1 LGGDVIKN
9 RKRGSFVEDQTP
21 EERKALILMK
31 LRGYKLIKREEQED
45 TIKFIVKLRKGNR
58 AVILCMPNRKV
69 VGVAFVRNLRK
80 LMDETGVEKGVIVA
94 NARYTWAAKREAKK
108 YGIELIPKVF
118 PSFNIFKHKL
128 IPKHEILPPE
138 KAKDLL
144 EKYHIE
150 PHQLPRIK
158 TSDIAVIAVGAKPG
172 DIIKVARKSLTS
184 GKHIAYRLV
193 ITDPKEKI
201 RL

>member
-1 LGGDVIKN
+1 
-9 RKRGSFVEDQTP
+9 
-21 EERKALILMK
+21 MK
-31 LRGYKLIKREEQED
+31 LRGYKLMKREEQED
-45 TIKFIVKLRKGNR
+45 TIKFIVKLRKGKR

-80 LMDETGVEKGVIVA
+80 LMDQIGVEKGVIVA
-94 NARYTWAAKREAKK
+94 NVRYTWAAKREAKK

-118 PSFNIFKHKL
+118 PSFIFEHKL
-128 IPKHEILPPE
+128 VPKHEILPPE

-150 PHQLPRIK
+150 PHRLPRIK
-158 TSDIAVIAVGAKPG
+158 ASDIAVIAVGAKPG
-172 DIIKVARKSLTS
+172 DIIKVARKSPTS

>member
-1 LGGDVIKN
+1 
-9 RKRGSFVEDQTP
+9 
-21 EERKALILMK
+21 MK
-31 LRGYKLIKREEQED
+31 LRDYKLMKREEQED
-45 TIKFIVKLRKGNR
+45 TIKFIVKLHKGKR
-58 AVILCMPNRKV
+58 AVILCMPNLKV

-80 LMDETGVEKGVIVA
+80 LMDEIRVEKGVIVA
-94 NARYTWAAKREAKK
+94 NVRYTWAAKREAKK

-128 IPKHEILPPE
+128 VPKHEILPPE

-144 EKYHIE
+144 ENYHIE

-158 TSDIAVIAVGAKPG
+158 ASDVAVIAVGAKPG
-172 DIIKVARKSLTS
+172 DIIKVARKSPTS

>member
-9 RKRGSFVEDQTP
+9 RKRGSSIEDQRL

-31 LRGYKLIKREEQED
+31 LRGYKLIKREERENA
-45 TIKFIVKLRKGNR
+45 INFMAKLRGGKE

-80 LMDETGVEKGVIVA
+80 FMDEIGVEKGIIVA
-94 NARYTWAAKREAKK
+94 NVRYTWAAKREAKK
-108 YGIELIPKVF
+108 YDIELIPKVF

-128 IPKHEILPPE
+128 VPKHEILSPE
-138 KAKDLL
+138 KARDLL

-158 TSDIAVIAVGAKPG
+158 ASDVAVIAVGAKPG
-172 DIIKVARKSLTS
+172 GIIKITRKSPTAR
-184 GKHIAYRLV
+184 KHIAYRLV
-193 ITDPKEKI
+193 ITDPKEKFK
-201 RL
+201 L

>member
-1 LGGDVIKN
+1 
-9 RKRGSFVEDQTP
+9 
-21 EERKALILMK
+21 M
-31 LRGYKLIKREEQED
+31 KREEQED
-45 TIKFIVKLRKGNR
+45 TIRFIVKLRKGNR

-69 VGVAFVRNLRK
+69 VGVAFVRNLK
-80 LMDETGVEKGVIVA
+80 KFMDEIAVENGVIVA
-94 NARYTWAAKREAKK
+94 NARYTWAAKREARK

-128 IPKHEILPPE
+128 VPKHEILPPE

-158 TSDIAVIAVGAKPG
+158 ASDIAVIAVGAKLG
-172 DIIKVARKSLTS
+172 DIIEVARKSLTA

-201 RL
+201 RF

>member
-1 LGGDVIKN
+1 MKN
-9 RKRGSFVEDQTP
+9 CKRDSSIEDQTL

-31 LRGYKLIKREEQED
+31 LRDYKLIKREEQED
-45 TIKFIVKLRKGNR
+45 TIRFIVKLHKGKR

-69 VGVAFVRNLRK
+69 VGVAFVRSLKK
-80 LMDETGVEKGVIVA
+80 LMDQIEVEKGVIVA
-94 NARYTWAAKREAKK
+94 NVRYTWAAKREVKK
-108 YGIELIPKVF
+108 YGIELIPRVF

-128 IPKHEILPPE
+128 VPKHEILPPE

-158 TSDIAVIAVGAKPG
+158 ASDIAVIAVGAKLG
-172 DIIKVARKSLTS
+172 DIIKVTRKSPTAE
-184 GKHIAYRLV
+184 KHIAYRLV

-201 RL
+201 KL

>member
-1 LGGDVIKN
+1 
-9 RKRGSFVEDQTP
+9 
-21 EERKALILMK
+21 MK

-45 TIKFIVKLRKGNR
+45 TIKFIVKLRKGKR
-58 AVILCMPNRKV
+58 AVILCMRNRKV
-69 VGVAFVRNLRK
+69 VGVAFVRSLKK
-80 LMDETGVEKGVIVA
+80 LMDQIEVEKGVIVA

-128 IPKHEILPPE
+128 VPKHEILPPE

-150 PHQLPRIK
+150 PHQLTRIK
-158 TSDIAVIAVGAKPG
+158 VSDVAVIAVGAKPG
-172 DIIKVARKSLTS
+172 DVIKVTRKSLTA

-201 RL
+201 KL

>member
-1 LGGDVIKN
+1 
-9 RKRGSFVEDQTP
+9 
-21 EERKALILMK
+21 M
-31 LRGYKLIKREEQED
+31 KREEQED
-45 TIKFIVKLRKGNR
+45 TIRFIVKLRKGKR

-80 LMDETGVEKGVIVA
+80 LMDEIRVEKGVIVA
-94 NARYTWAAKREAKK
+94 NVRYTWAAKREAKK

-118 PSFNIFKHKL
+118 PSFIFEHKL
-128 IPKHEILPPE
+128 VPKHEILPPE

-158 TSDIAVIAVGAKPG
+158 ASDVAVIAVGAKPG
-172 DIIKVARKSLTS
+172 GIIKVARKSSTA

-193 ITDPKEKI
+193 ITDPKAKI

>member
-1 LGGDVIKN
+1 
-9 RKRGSFVEDQTP
+9 
-21 EERKALILMK
+21 MK

-45 TIKFIVKLRKGNR
+45 TIKFIVKLRKGKR
-58 AVILCMPNRKV
+58 AVILCMRNQKV

-80 LMDETGVEKGVIVA
+80 LMDKIGVEKGVIVA
-94 NARYTWAAKREAKK
+94 NVRYTWAAKREAKK

-128 IPKHEILPPE
+128 VPKHEILPPE
-138 KAKDLL
+138 KAKALS

-158 TSDIAVIAVGAKPG
+158 ASDVAVIAVGAKPG
-172 DIIKVARKSLTS
+172 DIIKITRKSSTA

-201 RL
+201 RF

>member
-1 LGGDVIKN
+1 
-9 RKRGSFVEDQTP
+9 
-21 EERKALILMK
+21 MK

-45 TIKFIVKLRKGNR
+45 AINFMVKLPKGKK
-58 AVILCMPNRKV
+58 AVIVCILNRKV
-69 VGVAFVRNLRK
+69 IGVAIVRKLRK
-80 LMDETGVEKGVIVA
+80 LMDVIGVEKGVIVA
-94 NARYTWAAKREAKK
+94 NVRYTWAAKREAKK
-108 YGIELIPKVF
+108 YGIELIPRRF

-128 IPKHEILPPE
+128 VPKHEILPPE

-144 EKYHIE
+144 EKHRIK

-158 TSDIAVIAVGAKPG
+158 ASDVAAIAIGAKPG
-172 DIIKVARKSLTS
+172 DIIKVTRKSPTA

-201 RL
+201 KL

>member
-1 LGGDVIKN
+1 
-9 RKRGSFVEDQTP
+9 
-21 EERKALILMK
+21 MK

-45 TIKFIVKLRKGNR
+45 TIKFIVKLRKGKR
-58 AVILCMPNRKV
+58 AVILCMPNRKA
-69 VGVAFVRNLRK
+69 VGVAFVRNLK
-80 LMDETGVEKGVIVA
+80 KFMDEIRVEKGVIVA

-128 IPKHEILPPE
+128 VPKHEILPPE
-138 KAKDLL
+138 KAKDLS

-150 PHQLPRIK
+150 PRQLPQIK
-158 TSDIAVIAVGAKPG
+158 VSDVAVIALGAKPG
-172 DIIKVARKSLTS
+172 EIIKVTRKSSTA

-201 RL
+201 KS

>member
-1 LGGDVIKN
+1 
-9 RKRGSFVEDQTP
+9 
-21 EERKALILMK
+21 MK
-31 LRGYKLIKREEQED
+31 LRGYKLMKREEQED
-45 TIKFIVKLRKGNR
+45 TIRFIVKLRKGKR

-80 LMDETGVEKGVIVA
+80 LMDEIRVEKGVIVA
-94 NARYTWAAKREAKK
+94 NVRYTWAAKREAKK

-118 PSFNIFKHKL
+118 PSFIFEHKL
-128 IPKHEILPPE
+128 VPKHEILPPE

-150 PHQLPRIK
+150 PHRLPRIK
-158 TSDIAVIAVGAKPG
+158 ASDIAVIAVGAKPG
-172 DIIKVARKSLTS
+172 DIIKVARKSPTS

>member
-1 LGGDVIKN
+1 
-9 RKRGSFVEDQTP
+9 
-21 EERKALILMK
+21 M
-31 LRGYKLIKREEQED
+31 KREEQED
-45 TIKFIVKLRKGNR
+45 TIRFIVKRRNGKR

-80 LMDETGVEKGVIVA
+80 LMEQIGVEKGVIVA
-94 NARYTWAAKREAKK
+94 NVRYTWAAKREAKK

-128 IPKHEILPPE
+128 VPKHEILPPR

-150 PHQLPRIK
+150 PHQLPRIEA
-158 TSDIAVIAVGAKPG
+158 SDVAVIAVGAKPG
-172 DIIKVARKSLTS
+172 DIIKVTRKSPTAK
-184 GKHIAYRLV
+184 KHIAYRLV
-193 ITDPKEKI
+193 ITDPKAKI